1 MTFTGP
7 INTADVAVAPQLS
20 DTLVGWQPG
29 QTPHTRQFS
38 LAQIVTLVSS
48 SFLPLAGGTV
58 TGATTFSSGANPGL
72 TVSNNAVIGGALGV
86 TGAVTAPNFSS
97 AVGANLT
104 VSPGG
109 NGHTIT
115 FGDPVYGI
123 GIMGS
128 MAMGA
133 SASAASMVWNGTLQS
148 QFFRT
153 PGFSY
158 TLSGSSGSPGPIG
171 SFNANWAGT
180 FTGQQFY
187 PYFFTTATDAVDAGG
202 GGVLGGF
209 GTLGIAHNYGTGSKG
224 GRTPLS
230 VSLTQTGPRTG
241 DTSSQQM
248 SAVNLWIQTAYNS
261 GGTGFGTSAAGSF
274 YGANPQILLHSGA
287 TFYSLVNVFGEG
299 DYAIEAGA
307 SADKFIGRSLFGLA
321 THATAANAYN
331 IADVVANQI
340 GAASTLDGGYIFGL
354 DDSQWPMASGATLV
368 GTRLQ
373 GAAGNLNRA
382 FAFPP
387 QLATYG
393 VDWQKVNFS
402 QQSGGSFRG
411 PGFLADGA
419 GQVTAGNRLLIGTTS
434 TGAKID
440 IPNTWVVQSVAVN
453 AAGNAT
459 GNGLNSYFP
468 GDLLYGTS
476 VAPNVAGQYKIATT
490 QVLAAQIVSGGS
502 GGTNGAQ
509 TVTGTTG
516 TGTKFQAS
524 VTVSGGAIT
533 AVNSIS
539 LAGSYTVNPVG
550 VGKTKVGVINAEPV
564 TGASLVGATL
574 NLGMGALTVS
584 VLVADVFSTNITAIT
599 PTGGSGAGL
608 TLTATNAQEST
619 LQLMPT
625 AGGLLQ
631 IGPSLMTANG
641 SVATAMSSLGPAG
654 SHTTIQEW
662 LTVTNASG
670 VIRYIPAF

>member
-20 DTLVGWQPG
+20 DTLPMWQTG
-29 QTPHTRQFS
+29 QTPHTRQIS
-38 LAQIVTLVSS
+38 LAQIVTLVGAQ
-48 SFLPLAGGTV
+48 FLPLLGGTV

-72 TVSNNAVIGGALGV
+72 TVSNNAVIGGTLGV
-86 TGAVTAPNFSS
+86 TGAVTAPNFSA
-97 AVGANLT
+97 AVGANLI

-109 NGHTIT
+109 NTKTIT

-123 GIMGS
+123 GTMGT
-128 MAMGA
+128 MTMGVG
-133 SASAASMVWNGTLQS
+133 SAAASMVWNGTLQS

-153 PGFSY
+153 PGFTY
-158 TLSGSSGSPGPIG
+158 TLSGSSGSPAPIVG
-171 SFNANWAGT
+171 VNANWTGT
-180 FTGQQFY
+180 FTGGS
-187 PYFFTTATDAVDAGG
+187 FFPNIFATASDTVDASTGG
-202 GGVLGGF
+202 IGGY
-209 GTLGIAHNYGTGSKG
+209 GTVNISHNYGTGSKG
-224 GRTPLS
+224 GRTPLI
-230 VSLTQTGPRTG
+230 VGLTQTGPRTG

-248 SAVNLWIQTAYNS
+248 SAVNLWIQTAFNS
-261 GGTGFGTSAAGSF
+261 GGTGFGTSSAGSY

-307 SADKFIGRSLFGLA
+307 SADKFVGRSLIGLA
-321 THATAANAYN
+321 THAVAANAYN

-340 GAASTLDGGYIFGL
+340 GAASTLDGGYIFGA
-354 DDSQWPMASGATLV
+354 DDAQWPMASVATLA

-373 GAAGNLNRA
+373 GAAGALNRA
-382 FAFPP
+382 FALPP

-411 PGFLADGA
+411 PGFLADGV
-419 GQVTAGNRLLIGTTS
+419 GQVTAGNRLLMGTTS

-459 GNGLNSYFP
+459 GNGLNSYVP

-516 TGTKFQAS
+516 AGTKFQAS

-584 VLVADVFSTNITAIT
+584 VLVADVFSTNVTAIT
-599 PTGGSGAGL
+599 PVGGSGAGL

-625 AGGLLQ
+625 TGGLLQ

-641 SVATAMSSLGPAG
+641 AVATAMSSLGPAG

-662 LTVTNASG
+662 LTITNSAG
-670 VIRYIPAF
+670 VVRYIPAF